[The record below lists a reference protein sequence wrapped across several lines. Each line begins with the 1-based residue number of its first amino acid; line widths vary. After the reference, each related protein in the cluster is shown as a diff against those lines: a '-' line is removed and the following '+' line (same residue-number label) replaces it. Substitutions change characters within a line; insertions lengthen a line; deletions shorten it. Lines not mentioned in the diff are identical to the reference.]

1 MFCDRLFEFIGND
14 ELCHVPRNIWASSCD
29 VPRNVFEER
38 SFLAC
43 CHPDNRFV
51 VLDNV
56 TRPKGRVESHRILR
70 KLVSLSLSEFT
81 LVIEKA
87 CVKPVDN
94 KIDLIGEEDL
104 AVAPLAAAYER
115 LCVPPRFDICD

>member
-1 MFCDRLFEFIGND
+1 MFCDSLFQFVGND
-14 ELCHVPRNIWASSCD
+14 ELCHVPRNIRAASRD
-29 VPRNVFEER
+29 IPRNVFEER

-43 CHPDNRFV
+43 CHPDPCFD

-56 TRPKGRVESHRILR
+56 TRPKGRVEFHRVLR
-70 KLVSLSLSEFT
+70 KLVSLSLSELA
-81 LVIEKA
+81 LVIKKA

-115 LCVPPRFDICD
+115 LRVPPRFDICD